1 MTTTTLHWPALITL
15 AALALLFG
23 CIWAVGRARGRYKVP
38 APATS
43 GPPEFERIFR
53 VQMNT
58 LEGMVLF
65 LPALWLATQYSS
77 ALVAGIGGLVWVAG
91 RFWYALAYA
100 QAANKRGAGFIVSML
115 AAVALLLAGSWGLLR
130 ALLA

>member
-1 MTTTTLHWPALITL
+1 
-15 AALALLFG
+15 
-23 CIWAVGRARGRYKVP
+23 VP

-65 LPALWLATQYSS
+65 LPALWLA
-77 ALVAGIGGLVWVAG
+77 ALTFSPRVAALLGAVWVIARG
-91 RFWYALAYA
+91 WYAVAYA
-100 QAANKRGAGFIVSML
+100 RDPRTRGLPFVIAFMAWG
-115 AAVALLLAGSWGLLR
+115 ALMLLATWGVLR
-130 ALLA
+130 ALAG